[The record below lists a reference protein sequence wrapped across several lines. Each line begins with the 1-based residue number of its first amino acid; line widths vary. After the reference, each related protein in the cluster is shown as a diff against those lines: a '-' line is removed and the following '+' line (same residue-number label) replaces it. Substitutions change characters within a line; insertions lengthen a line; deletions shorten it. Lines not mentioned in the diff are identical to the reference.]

1 MIVTRESVAPSFTR
15 ASRLAFRGA
24 WKFRQG
30 NKVEDRQS
38 PACSRTD
45 SEKRVTDNAVPL
57 QGTASCLTFW
67 RRQQADAHTASR
79 PSSGRLH
86 LRAPTVVT
94 YPTSLL
100 PLASSSS
107 SSNPRNPR
115 SPSPFAHI
123 ASGCTGRLAWCM
135 TYARLSPVYRRR
147 WIGGVPRGSFASSD
161 ASLNAMRLLHVL
173 PFFFSFP
180 LLPSSY
186 ISLLI
191 IFPSFPRVRRLL
203 HPSAAFTPFSFSSK
217 YPLCKPFAP
226 FPTRIACSRM
236 RCASVA
242 N

>member
-1 MIVTRESVAPSFTR
+1 MCRTISTIVPRESVAPSFTR

-30 NKVEDRQS
+30 NKAEDRQS

-45 SEKRVTDNAVPL
+45 SEKRVTDNAVLVARHCILP
-57 QGTASCLTFW
+57 TFW

-94 YPTSLL
+94 YPASLL
-100 PLASSSS
+100 SASSSS
-107 SSNPRNPR
+107 SSSHDPRNPR

-161 ASLNAMRLLHVL
+161 ASLNAMRPLPVL
-173 PFFFSFP
+173 PSFFSF
-180 LLPSSY
+180 LFLPSSY

-203 HPSAAFTPFSFSSK
+203 HPPAAFIPFSFSSK
-217 YPLCKPFAP
+217 YPLCANRLHR
-226 FPTRIACSRM
+226 FPPR
-236 RCASVA
+236 
-242 N
+242 